1 MISASATSTGPAD
14 RAVTSVDPVL
24 APRHGLFDSSNPGLD
39 SSLRQAVEAA
49 VEFLGQGEAMLLAVS
64 QEVYTH
70 KLTAVF
76 GASIGCHYRHCLDHF
91 VSLLSGKDQ
100 GLVDYDRRERDPR
113 IEGQPA
119 VALEATRRIRTALQT
134 MEAGAM
140 DRAISTRCAVSYRE
154 GESPVTRSSLAREL
168 VYAVTHGIHHFAL
181 ISVMARL
188 LDATLPPEFGVAP
201 ATVAHQKATLQ
212 A

>member
-1 MISASATSTGPAD
+1 M
-14 RAVTSVDPVL
+14 
-24 APRHGLFDSSNPGLD
+24 
-39 SSLRQAVEAA
+39 
-49 VEFLGQGEAMLLAVS
+49 
-64 QEVYTH
+64 
-70 KLTAVF
+70 
-76 GASIGCHYRHCLDHF
+76 
-91 VSLLSGKDQ
+91 
-100 GLVDYDRRERDPR
+100 
-113 IEGQPA
+113 
-119 VALEATRRIRTALQT
+119 ALEATRRIWTALQT

>member
-1 MISASATSTGPAD
+1 MSAS
-14 RAVTSVDPVL
+14 VTSNVFVDRPVPPVETVQPAHH
-24 APRHGLFDSSNPGLD
+24 APSESSDGGQDL
-39 SSLRQAVEAA
+39 SFRRAVEAA
-49 VEFLGQGEAMLLAVS
+49 VEFLGQGEAMLLALS
-64 QEVYTH
+64 PEAYTH

-91 VSLLSGKDQ
+91 VSLLSGKEQ
-100 GLVDYDRRERDPR
+100 GLVDYDRRDRDPR

-119 VALEATRRIRTALQT
+119 LALEATRRIRAVLQT
-134 MEAGAM
+134 MDIGAM
-140 DRAISTRCAVSYRE
+140 DRAISTRCGVSYRE
-154 GESPVTRSSLAREL
+154 SESPVTRSSLAREL

-201 ATVAHQKATLQ
+201 ATVAHQKAILP